1 MAEYEIRISG
11 VHYGANGDSVAG
23 QKDTE
28 EMHMRTRELLSW
40 IDRVRPIV
48 TLSPDPENRV
58 HGRAIQARSLGKR
71 IGRVAFECVNLVWDL
86 LRASG
91 KPMLLARVKEVAIQ
105 NHGYVVVTVSAD
117 ELQQTQTPMAQ
128 ETEWGLWLSDLPL
141 LPPSEQLQAEEEA
154 AFVLENVFFPCLNEC
169 DVQELKTYVNIWLEG
184 SRHDL
189 SREARQKRALYI
201 ELLEA
206 AEDKEVRQLAEALK
220 EQRRRICEREPL
232 DEMAT
237 EWWQQ
242 RQEDPDVQRLWQQW
256 RLKNDNKLWAG
267 LRLIDSLLRQLPG
280 DLYGDIGQMDVVLSR
295 LYYLNTPRKAF
306 QSIMALLMIRCLT
319 CRELGIDM
327 RPLAEGEYERDGIIK
342 NPLEIPTTI
351 GRVVAFGETHCDKI
365 QRQTIELLVHW
376 LRDDYELTHCQEI
389 EALAEDTQLKLA
401 NAMEKMA
408 NKKTNA
414 FTVYPQSGSTTNLG
428 CDQKNSDFKTYLPK
442 ADGSEEQ
449 SMLESNKKG
458 EEDVK
463 IIK

>member
-1 MAEYEIRISG
+1 MTEYEIRITG

-28 EMHMRTRELLSW
+28 EMHVRTRELLSM

-48 TLSPDPENRV
+48 TLSPDPNNHVHEN
-58 HGRAIQARSLGKR
+58 ALQARALGNR
-71 IGRVAFECVNLVWDL
+71 IGRVALECVDLVWDL

-91 KPMLLARVKEVAIQ
+91 QPMLLAKVKEVTIR
-105 NHGYVVVTVSAD
+105 NHGYAVVTVSGEA
-117 ELQQTQTPMAQ
+117 LQQTQTAVAS
-128 ETEWGLWLSDLPL
+128 ETEWGPWLSDLPL

-154 AFVLENVFFPCLNEC
+154 SFVLENVFFPCLNEC
-169 DVQELKTYVNIWLEG
+169 DVQELATYVNIWLDG
-184 SRHDL
+184 SQHDL

-201 ELLEA
+201 ELLET

-242 RQEDPDVQRLWQQW
+242 RQGDADVQRLWQQW

-267 LRLIDSLLRQLPG
+267 LRLIDSLLRKMPG

-306 QSIMALLMIRCLT
+306 QTIMALLMMRCLT

-327 RPLAEGEYERDGIIK
+327 RPMTEGEYERDGIVK

-351 GRVVAFGETHCDKI
+351 GRVVAFGETHCDRT

-376 LRDDYELTHCQEI
+376 LRDDYELAHCDEI
-389 EALAEDTQLKLA
+389 EALAEDTQFRLA
-401 NAMEKMA
+401 NAIEKA
-408 NKKTNA
+408 ASK
-414 FTVYPQSGSTTNLG
+414 PTTQNIYGDKNVMQNGAQLLKMG
-428 CDQKNSDFKTYLPK
+428 IPEGADPAEIVARIAEQQKQIEMK
-442 ADGSEEQ
+442 
-449 SMLESNKKG
+449 
-458 EEDVK
+458 
-463 IIK
+463 

>member
-105 NHGYVVVTVSAD
+105 NHGYAVVTVSAD
-117 ELQQTQTPMAQ
+117 ELQETQAPIVQ
-128 ETEWGLWLSDLPL
+128 EPEWGLWLSNLPL

-206 AEDKEVRQLAEALK
+206 AENKEVRQLAEALK

-280 DLYGDIGQMDVVLSR
+280 DLYGDIGQMDVVLMR

-306 QSIMALLMIRCLT
+306 QSIMALLMMRCLT
-319 CRELGIDM
+319 CCELGIDM
-327 RPLAEGEYERDGIIK
+327 RPMTEDEYEQDGIIK
-342 NPLEIPTTI
+342 NPLDIPTTI
-351 GRVVAFGETHCDKI
+351 ARVVAFGATQCNDSQK
-365 QRQTIELLVHW
+365 QTIELLVHW
-376 LRDDYELTHCQEI
+376 LRDDYEQSHCEEI
-389 EALAEDTQLKLA
+389 ESLAADTQVRLA
-401 NAMEKMA
+401 NAIEEAA
-408 NKKTNA
+408 NKPATQNNHFEYVDKKETNI
-414 FTVYPQSGSTTNLG
+414 
-428 CDQKNSDFKTYLPK
+428 DKNYGPNIENNGTLRLPEDFGAKALPE
-442 ADGSEEQ
+442 SEDD
-449 SMLESNKKG
+449 K
-458 EEDVK
+458 
-463 IIK
+463 

>member
-1 MAEYEIRISG
+1 MTEYEIRITG

-28 EMHMRTRELLSW
+28 EMHVRTRELLSR

-48 TLSPDPENRV
+48 TLSPDPNNHVHEN
-58 HGRAIQARSLGKR
+58 ALQARALGNR
-71 IGRVAFECVNLVWDL
+71 IGRVALECVDLVWEL

-91 KPMLLARVKEVAIQ
+91 QPMLLAKVKEVAVR
-105 NHGYVVVTVSAD
+105 NHGYAVVTVSGEA
-117 ELQQTQTPMAQ
+117 LQQTQTTVAS
-128 ETEWGLWLSDLPL
+128 ETEWGAWLSDLPL

-154 AFVLENVFFPCLNEC
+154 SFVLENVFFPCLNEC
-169 DVQELKTYVNIWLEG
+169 DVQELATYVNIWLEG

-201 ELLEA
+201 ELLET

-242 RQEDPDVQRLWQQW
+242 RQGDADVQRLWQQW

-267 LRLIDSLLRQLPG
+267 LRLIDSLLRQMPG

-306 QSIMALLMIRCLT
+306 QTIMALLMMRCLT

-327 RPLAEGEYERDGIIK
+327 RPMTEGEYERDGIVK

-351 GRVVAFGETHCDKI
+351 GRVVAFGETHCDRT

-376 LRDDYELTHCQEI
+376 LRDDYELAHCDEI
-389 EALAEDTQLKLA
+389 EALAEDTQFRLA
-401 NAMEKMA
+401 NAIEKAASKPTTQNIYGDKNVMQNGAQLLKMA
-408 NKKTNA
+408 IHEGA
-414 FTVYPQSGSTTNLG
+414 DPAEIVARIAEQ
-428 CDQKNSDFKTYLPK
+428 QKQIEMK
-442 ADGSEEQ
+442 
-449 SMLESNKKG
+449 
-458 EEDVK
+458 
-463 IIK
+463 

>member
-1 MAEYEIRISG
+1 MTEYEIRITG

-28 EMHMRTRELLSW
+28 EMHVRTRELLSM

-48 TLSPDPENRV
+48 TLSPDPNNHVHEN
-58 HGRAIQARSLGKR
+58 ALQARALGNR
-71 IGRVAFECVNLVWDL
+71 IGRVALECVDLVWDL

-91 KPMLLARVKEVAIQ
+91 QPMLLAKVKEVAVR
-105 NHGYVVVTVSAD
+105 NHGYAVVTVSGEA
-117 ELQQTQTPMAQ
+117 LQQTQTTVAS
-128 ETEWGLWLSDLPL
+128 ETEWGPWLSDLPL

-154 AFVLENVFFPCLNEC
+154 SFVLENVFFPNLNEC
-169 DVQELKTYVNIWLEG
+169 DVQELATYVNIWLEG

-201 ELLEA
+201 ELLET

-242 RQEDPDVQRLWQQW
+242 RQGDADVQRLWQQW

-267 LRLIDSLLRQLPG
+267 LRLIDSLLRQMPG

-306 QSIMALLMIRCLT
+306 QTIMALLMMRCLT

-327 RPLAEGEYERDGIIK
+327 RPMTEGEYGRDGIVK

-351 GRVVAFGETHCDKI
+351 GRVVAFGETHCDRM

-376 LRDDYELTHCQEI
+376 LRDDYELAHCDEI
-389 EALAEDTQLKLA
+389 EALAEDTQFRLA
-401 NAMEKMA
+401 NAIEKA
-408 NKKTNA
+408 ASK
-414 FTVYPQSGSTTNLG
+414 PTTQNIYGDKNVMQNGAQLLKMG
-428 CDQKNSDFKTYLPK
+428 IPEGADPAEIVARIAEQQKQIEMK
-442 ADGSEEQ
+442 
-449 SMLESNKKG
+449 
-458 EEDVK
+458 
-463 IIK
+463 

>member
-71 IGRVAFECVNLVWDL
+71 IGRVAFECVDLVRDL

-105 NHGYVVVTVSAD
+105 NHGYVVVTVSTD
-117 ELQQTQTPMAQ
+117 ELQETQAPIVQ
-128 ETEWGLWLSDLPL
+128 EPEWGLWVSDLPL
-141 LPPSEQLQAEEEA
+141 LPSSEQLQAEEEA

-201 ELLEA
+201 ELLET

-280 DLYGDIGQMDVVLSR
+280 DLYGDIGQMDVVLMR

-306 QSIMALLMIRCLT
+306 QSIMALLMMRCLT
-319 CRELGIDM
+319 CCELGIDM
-327 RPLAEGEYERDGIIK
+327 RPMTEDEYEQDGIIK
-342 NPLEIPTTI
+342 NPLDIPTTI
-351 GRVVAFGETHCDKI
+351 ARVVAFGATRCNDSQK
-365 QRQTIELLVHW
+365 QTIELLVHW
-376 LRDDYELTHCQEI
+376 LRDDYEQSHCEEI
-389 EALAEDTQLKLA
+389 ESLAADTQVRLA
-401 NAMEKMA
+401 NAIEEAA
-408 NKKTNA
+408 NKPTIDKFYNTGTYNDNSGA
-414 FTVYPQSGSTTNLG
+414 TFTPAVTSNDKEQ
-428 CDQKNSDFKTYLPK
+428 QKVIDEKH
-442 ADGSEEQ
+442 D
-449 SMLESNKKG
+449 
-458 EEDVK
+458 
-463 IIK
+463 

>member
-1 MAEYEIRISG
+1 MAEYEIMISG

-40 IDRVRPIV
+40 IDRVRPII
-48 TLSPDPENRV
+48 TLSPDPENRI
-58 HGRAIQARSLGKR
+58 HERAIQARALGKR
-71 IGRVAFECVNLVWDL
+71 IGRVALECVDLVWDL

-91 KPMLLARVKEVAIQ
+91 KPMLLAKVKEVAVR

-117 ELQQTQTPMAQ
+117 ELQVTQAPIVQ
-128 ETEWGLWLSDLPL
+128 EPEWGLWLSDLPL

-169 DVQELKTYVNIWLEG
+169 DVQELKTYVDIWLDG
-184 SRHDL
+184 SQHDL
-189 SREARQKRALYI
+189 SSEARQKRSLYI

-206 AEDKEVRQLAEALK
+206 SEDKEVRQLAEALK

-237 EWWQQ
+237 TWWQQ

-280 DLYGDIGQMDVVLSR
+280 NLYGDIGHMDVVLSR

-306 QSIMALLMIRCLT
+306 QSIMALLMMRCLT

-327 RPLAEGEYERDGIIK
+327 RPMTEDEYEQDGIIK
-342 NPLEIPTTI
+342 NPLDIPTTI
-351 GRVVAFGETHCDKI
+351 GRVVAFGATRCNDSQK
-365 QRQTIELLVHW
+365 QTIELLVHW
-376 LRDDYELTHCQEI
+376 LRDDYEQSHCEEI
-389 EALAEDTQLKLA
+389 EALAEDTQLRLA
-401 NAMEKMA
+401 NAIEKSA
-408 NKKTNA
+408 NKPATQNNHFEYVEKKETNI
-414 FTVYPQSGSTTNLG
+414 
-428 CDQKNSDFKTYLPK
+428 DKNYGPNIENNGTLRLPDEFKRTL
-442 ADGSEEQ
+442 
-449 SMLESNKKG
+449 SNF
-458 EEDVK
+458 
-463 IIK
+463 

>member
-1 MAEYEIRISG
+1 MAEYEIMISG

-40 IDRVRPIV
+40 IDRVRPII
-48 TLSPDPENRV
+48 TLSPDPENRI
-58 HGRAIQARSLGKR
+58 HERAIQARALGKR
-71 IGRVAFECVNLVWDL
+71 IGRVALECVDLVWDL

-91 KPMLLARVKEVAIQ
+91 MPMLLAKVKEVAVR

-117 ELQQTQTPMAQ
+117 ELQVTQAPIVQ
-128 ETEWGLWLSDLPL
+128 EPEWGLWLSDLPL

-169 DVQELKTYVNIWLEG
+169 DVQELKTYVDIWLDG
-184 SRHDL
+184 SQHDL
-189 SREARQKRALYI
+189 SSEARQKRSLYI

-206 AEDKEVRQLAEALK
+206 SEDKEVRQLAEALK

-237 EWWQQ
+237 TWWQQ

-280 DLYGDIGQMDVVLSR
+280 NLYGDIGHMDVVLSR

-306 QSIMALLMIRCLT
+306 QSIMALLMMRCLT

-327 RPLAEGEYERDGIIK
+327 RPMTEDEYEQDGIIK
-342 NPLEIPTTI
+342 NPLDIPTTI
-351 GRVVAFGETHCDKI
+351 GRVVAFGATRCNDSQK
-365 QRQTIELLVHW
+365 QTIELLVHW
-376 LRDDYELTHCQEI
+376 LRDDYEQSHCEEI
-389 EALAEDTQLKLA
+389 EALAEDTQLRLA
-401 NAMEKMA
+401 NAIEKSA
-408 NKKTNA
+408 NKPATQNNHFEYVEKKETNI
-414 FTVYPQSGSTTNLG
+414 
-428 CDQKNSDFKTYLPK
+428 DKNYGPNIENNGTLRLPDEFKRTL
-442 ADGSEEQ
+442 
-449 SMLESNKKG
+449 SNF
-458 EEDVK
+458 
-463 IIK
+463 

>member
-1 MAEYEIRISG
+1 MTEYEIRITG

-28 EMHMRTRELLSW
+28 EMHVRTRELLSM

-48 TLSPDPENRV
+48 TLSPDPNNHVHEN
-58 HGRAIQARSLGKR
+58 ALQARALGNR
-71 IGRVAFECVNLVWDL
+71 IGRVALECVDLVWDL

-91 KPMLLARVKEVAIQ
+91 QPMLLAKVKEVTIR
-105 NHGYVVVTVSAD
+105 NHGYAVVTVSA
-117 ELQQTQTPMAQ
+117 EALQQTQTTVAS
-128 ETEWGLWLSDLPL
+128 ETEWGPWLSDLPL

-154 AFVLENVFFPCLNEC
+154 SFVLENVFFPCLNEC
-169 DVQELKTYVNIWLEG
+169 DVQELATYVNIWLDG

-201 ELLEA
+201 ELLET

-242 RQEDPDVQRLWQQW
+242 RQGDADVQRLWQQW

-267 LRLIDSLLRQLPG
+267 LRLIDSLLRQMPG

-306 QSIMALLMIRCLT
+306 QTIMALLMMRCLT

-327 RPLAEGEYERDGIIK
+327 RPMTEGEYGRDGIVK

-351 GRVVAFGETHCDKI
+351 GRVVAFGETHCDRT

-376 LRDDYELTHCQEI
+376 LRDDYELAHCDEI
-389 EALAEDTQLKLA
+389 EALAEDTQFRLA
-401 NAMEKMA
+401 NAIEKAASKPTTQNIYGDKNVMQNGA
-408 NKKTNA
+408 QLLKMGIPEGADPAEIVTRIAEQQRALLEQKK
-414 FTVYPQSGSTTNLG
+414 
-428 CDQKNSDFKTYLPK
+428 QKK
-442 ADGSEEQ
+442 
-449 SMLESNKKG
+449 
-458 EEDVK
+458 
-463 IIK
+463 

>member
-1 MAEYEIRISG
+1 M
-11 VHYGANGDSVAG
+11 HYGANGDSVAG

-71 IGRVAFECVNLVWDL
+71 IGRVAFECVDLVWDL
-86 LRASG
+86 FRASG
-91 KPMLLARVKEVAIQ
+91 KPMLLAKVKEVAIQ
-105 NHGYVVVTVSAD
+105 NHGYAVVTVSAD
-117 ELQQTQTPMAQ
+117 ELQQTQTPIVQ

-154 AFVLENVFFPCLNEC
+154 VFVLGNVFFPRLEEC
-169 DVQELKTYVNIWLEG
+169 DIHELTTYVNIWLEG
-184 SRHDL
+184 SQHDL
-189 SREARQKRALYI
+189 SSEARQKRALYI

-237 EWWQQ
+237 TWWQQ
-242 RQEDPDVQRLWQQW
+242 RQEGLDVQRLWQQW

-306 QSIMALLMIRCLT
+306 QSIMALLMLRDLT
-319 CRELGIDM
+319 CRELG
-327 RPLAEGEYERDGIIK
+327 LAMHPMTEDEYEADGRIT
-342 NPLEIPTTI
+342 NPMEMPTTI
-351 GRVVAFGETHCDKI
+351 GRVVAFAETQCDKA
-365 QRQTIELLVHW
+365 QKQTIQLLAQW
-376 LRDDYELTHCQEI
+376 LRDDYEQSHPKEI
-389 EALAEDTQLKLA
+389 EALAETDPL
-401 NAMEKMA
+401 
-408 NKKTNA
+408 
-414 FTVYPQSGSTTNLG
+414 VVISGDVNGDVIERGGT
-428 CDQKNSDFKTYLPK
+428 KNENRK
-442 ADGSEEQ
+442 E
-449 SMLESNKKG
+449 
-458 EEDVK
+458 
-463 IIK
+463 

>member
-28 EMHMRTRELLSW
+28 EMHVRTRELLSW

-71 IGRVAFECVNLVWDL
+71 IGRVAFECVDLVRDL

-105 NHGYVVVTVSAD
+105 NHGYAVVTVSAD
-117 ELQQTQTPMAQ
+117 ELQETQAPIVQ
-128 ETEWGLWLSDLPL
+128 EPEWGLWVSDLPL

-206 AEDKEVRQLAEALK
+206 AEDKEVRQLAETLK

-280 DLYGDIGQMDVVLSR
+280 DLYGDIGQMDVVLMR

-306 QSIMALLMIRCLT
+306 QSIMALLMMRCLT
-319 CRELGIDM
+319 CCELGIDM
-327 RPLAEGEYERDGIIK
+327 RPMTEDEYEQDGIIK
-342 NPLEIPTTI
+342 NPLDIPTTI
-351 GRVVAFGETHCDKI
+351 ARVVAFGNDSQK
-365 QRQTIELLVHW
+365 QTIELLVHW
-376 LRDDYELTHCQEI
+376 LRDDYEQSHCEEI
-389 EALAEDTQLKLA
+389 ESLAADSQVRLA
-401 NAMEKMA
+401 NAIEKAA
-408 NKKTNA
+408 NKPATQHIYGDKNEFQGGA
-414 FTVYPQSGSTTNLG
+414 QLLKMGLPEGADPAEIAARIAEQQQALLE
-428 CDQKNSDFKTYLPK
+428 QKK
-442 ADGSEEQ
+442 Q
-449 SMLESNKKG
+449 KK
-458 EEDVK
+458 
-463 IIK
+463 

>member
-1 MAEYEIRISG
+1 MTEYEIRITG

-28 EMHMRTRELLSW
+28 EMHVRTRELLSR

-48 TLSPDPENRV
+48 TLSPDPNNHVHEN
-58 HGRAIQARSLGKR
+58 ALQARALGNR
-71 IGRVAFECVNLVWDL
+71 IGRVALECVDLVWDL

-91 KPMLLARVKEVAIQ
+91 QPMLLAKVKEVAVR
-105 NHGYVVVTVSAD
+105 NHGYAVVTVSGEA
-117 ELQQTQTPMAQ
+117 LQQTQTTVAS
-128 ETEWGLWLSDLPL
+128 ETEWGPWLSDLPL

-154 AFVLENVFFPCLNEC
+154 SFVLENVFFPCLNEC
-169 DVQELKTYVNIWLEG
+169 DVQELATYVNIWLDG

-201 ELLEA
+201 ELLET

-267 LRLIDSLLRQLPG
+267 LRLIDSLLRQMPG

-306 QSIMALLMIRCLT
+306 QTIMALLMMRCLT

-327 RPLAEGEYERDGIIK
+327 RPMTEGEYGRDGIIK

-351 GRVVAFGETHCDKI
+351 GRVVAFGETHCDKA
-365 QRQTIELLVHW
+365 QRQTIELLAHW
-376 LRDDYELTHCQEI
+376 LRDDYELAHCEEI
-389 EALAEDTQLKLA
+389 EALAEDTQFRLA
-401 NAMEKMA
+401 NAIEKA
-408 NKKTNA
+408 ASK
-414 FTVYPQSGSTTNLG
+414 PTTQNIYGDKNVMQNGAQLLKMG
-428 CDQKNSDFKTYLPK
+428 IPEGADPAEIATRIAEQQKQIEMK
-442 ADGSEEQ
+442 
-449 SMLESNKKG
+449 
-458 EEDVK
+458 
-463 IIK
+463 

>member
-1 MAEYEIRISG
+1 MTEYEIRITG

-28 EMHMRTRELLSW
+28 EMHVRTRELLSR

-48 TLSPDPENRV
+48 TLSPDPNNHVHEN
-58 HGRAIQARSLGKR
+58 ALQARALGNR
-71 IGRVAFECVNLVWDL
+71 IGRVALECVDLVWEL

-91 KPMLLARVKEVAIQ
+91 QPMLLAKVKEVAIR
-105 NHGYVVVTVSAD
+105 NHGYAVVTVSA
-117 ELQQTQTPMAQ
+117 EALQQTQTTVAS
-128 ETEWGLWLSDLPL
+128 ETEWGPWLSDLPL
-141 LPPSEQLQAEEEA
+141 LPPSEQLQAEDEA

-169 DVQELKTYVNIWLEG
+169 DVHELATYVNIWLEG

-201 ELLEA
+201 ELLET

-242 RQEDPDVQRLWQQW
+242 RQGAPDVQRLWQQW

-267 LRLIDSLLRQLPG
+267 LRLIDSLLRQMPG

-306 QSIMALLMIRCLT
+306 QTIMALLMMRCLT

-327 RPLAEGEYERDGIIK
+327 RPMTEGEYERDGIVK

-351 GRVVAFGETHCDKI
+351 GRVVAFGEMHCDRT
-365 QRQTIELLVHW
+365 QRQTIELLANW
-376 LRDDYELTHCQEI
+376 LRDDYELAHCDEI
-389 EALAEDTQLKLA
+389 EALAEDTQFRLA
-401 NAMEKMA
+401 NAIEKA
-408 NKKTNA
+408 ASK
-414 FTVYPQSGSTTNLG
+414 PTTQNIYGDKNVMQNGAQLLKMG
-428 CDQKNSDFKTYLPK
+428 LPEGTDPAEIVARIAEQQKQIEMK
-442 ADGSEEQ
+442 
-449 SMLESNKKG
+449 
-458 EEDVK
+458 
-463 IIK
+463 

>member
-71 IGRVAFECVNLVWDL
+71 IGRVAFECVDLVRDL

-117 ELQQTQTPMAQ
+117 ELQETQAPIVQ
-128 ETEWGLWLSDLPL
+128 EPEWGLWLSDLPL

-201 ELLEA
+201 ELLET
-206 AEDKEVRQLAEALK
+206 AEDKEVRQLAEAPK

-280 DLYGDIGQMDVVLSR
+280 DLYGDIGQMDVVLMR

-306 QSIMALLMIRCLT
+306 QSIKKKKMIRCLT
-319 CRELGIDM
+319 CCELGIDM
-327 RPLAEGEYERDGIIK
+327 RPMTRGEYETDGRIT
-342 NPLEIPTTI
+342 NPMEMPTTI
-351 GRVVAFGETHCDKI
+351 ARVVAFAETQCDKA
-365 QRQTIELLVHW
+365 QRQTIQLLAQW
-376 LRDDYELTHCQEI
+376 LRDDYEQSHPKEI
-389 EALAEDTQLKLA
+389 EALAETDPLVVI
-401 NAMEKMA
+401 N
-408 NKKTNA
+408 
-414 FTVYPQSGSTTNLG
+414 G
-428 CDQKNSDFKTYLPK
+428 
-442 ADGSEEQ
+442 
-449 SMLESNKKG
+449 
-458 EEDVK
+458 DVK
-463 IIK
+463 GDVIERGGTKNENNTDKEE

>member
-1 MAEYEIRISG
+1 MTEYEIRITG

-28 EMHMRTRELLSW
+28 EMHVRTRELLSM

-48 TLSPDPENRV
+48 TLSPDPNNHVHEN
-58 HGRAIQARSLGKR
+58 ALQARALGKR
-71 IGRVAFECVNLVWDL
+71 IGRVALECVDLVWDL
-86 LRASG
+86 LRATG
-91 KPMLLARVKEVAIQ
+91 KPMLLAKVKEVAVR
-105 NHGYVVVTVSAD
+105 NHGYAVVTVSGEA
-117 ELQQTQTPMAQ
+117 LQQTQTTVAS
-128 ETEWGLWLSDLPL
+128 ETEWGPWLSDLPL

-169 DVQELKTYVNIWLEG
+169 DVQELATYVNIWLDG

-201 ELLEA
+201 ELLET

-242 RQEDPDVQRLWQQW
+242 RQGDPDVRRLWQQW

-267 LRLIDSLLRQLPG
+267 LRLIDSLLRQMPG

-306 QSIMALLMIRCLT
+306 QTIMALLMMRCLT

-327 RPLAEGEYERDGIIK
+327 RPMTEGEYERDGIVK

-351 GRVVAFGETHCDKI
+351 GRVVAFGEMHCDRT

-376 LRDDYELTHCQEI
+376 LRDDYELAHCDEI
-389 EALAEDTQLKLA
+389 EALAEDTQFRLA
-401 NAMEKMA
+401 NAIEKA
-408 NKKTNA
+408 ASK
-414 FTVYPQSGSTTNLG
+414 PTTQNIYGDKNVMQNGAQLLKMG
-428 CDQKNSDFKTYLPK
+428 IPEGTDPAEIAARIAEQQKQIEMK
-442 ADGSEEQ
+442 
-449 SMLESNKKG
+449 
-458 EEDVK
+458 
-463 IIK
+463 

>member
-28 EMHMRTRELLSW
+28 EMHMRTRKLLSW
-40 IDRVRPIV
+40 IDRTRPII
-48 TLSPDPENRV
+48 TLSPDPKNRV
-58 HGRAIQARSLGKR
+58 HENALQARSLGKR
-71 IGRVAFECVNLVWDL
+71 IGRVAFECVDLVWDL
-86 LRASG
+86 FRASG
-91 KPMLLARVKEVAIQ
+91 KPMLLAKVKEVAIQ
-105 NHGYVVVTVSAD
+105 NHGYAVVTVSAD

-201 ELLEA
+201 ELLET

-220 EQRRRICEREPL
+220 VQRRRICEREPL

-280 DLYGDIGQMDVVLSR
+280 DLYGDIGQMDVVLMR

-319 CRELGIDM
+319 CCELGIDM
-327 RPLAEGEYERDGIIK
+327 HPMTGGEYETDGRIT
-342 NPLEIPTTI
+342 NPMEMPTTI
-351 GRVVAFGETHCDKI
+351 GRVVAFAETQCDKA
-365 QRQTIELLVHW
+365 QRQTIQLLAQW
-376 LRDDYELTHCQEI
+376 LRDDYEQSHCEEI
-389 EALAEDTQLKLA
+389 EALAETDPLVVI
-401 NAMEKMA
+401 N
-408 NKKTNA
+408 
-414 FTVYPQSGSTTNLG
+414 G
-428 CDQKNSDFKTYLPK
+428 
-442 ADGSEEQ
+442 
-449 SMLESNKKG
+449 
-458 EEDVK
+458 DVK
-463 IIK
+463 GDVIERGGTKNENRTE

>member
-40 IDRVRPIV
+40 IDRVRPMI
-48 TLSPDPENRV
+48 TLSPDPDNRI
-58 HGRAIQARSLGKR
+58 HERAIQARALGKR
-71 IGRVAFECVNLVWDL
+71 IGRVALECVDLVWDL

-91 KPMLLARVKEVAIQ
+91 KPMLLAKVKEVAIL

-117 ELQQTQTPMAQ
+117 ELQETQTPMAQ
-128 ETEWGLWLSDLPL
+128 EPEWGVWLSDLPL

-154 AFVLENVFFPCLNEC
+154 TFVLENVFFPRLGEC
-169 DVQELKTYVNIWLEG
+169 DVQELKTYVDIWLDG
-184 SRHDL
+184 SQHDL
-189 SREARQKRALYI
+189 SSEARQKRSLYI

-206 AEDKEVRQLAEALK
+206 AEDMKVRQLAEALK

-237 EWWQQ
+237 TWWQQ
-242 RQEDPDVQRLWQQW
+242 RQEDRDVQRLWQQW

-280 DLYGDIGQMDVVLSR
+280 NLYGDIGQMDVVLMR

-306 QSIMALLMIRCLT
+306 QSIMALLMMRCLT

-327 RPLAEGEYERDGIIK
+327 RPMTEDEYEQDGIIK

-351 GRVVAFGETHCDKI
+351 GRVVAFGETRCNDSQK
-365 QRQTIELLVHW
+365 QTIELLVHW
-376 LRDDYELTHCQEI
+376 LRDDYEQSHCKEI
-389 EALAEDTQLKLA
+389 EALAADTQLRLA
-401 NAMEKMA
+401 NAIEKSA
-408 NKKTNA
+408 NKPATQNNHFEYVDKKETNI
-414 FTVYPQSGSTTNLG
+414 
-428 CDQKNSDFKTYLPK
+428 DKNYGPNIENNGTLRLPDEFKRTL
-442 ADGSEEQ
+442 
-449 SMLESNKKG
+449 SNF
-458 EEDVK
+458 
-463 IIK
+463 

>member
-1 MAEYEIRISG
+1 MTEYEIRITG

-28 EMHMRTRELLSW
+28 EMHVRTRELLSR

-48 TLSPDPENRV
+48 TLSPDPNNHV
-58 HGRAIQARSLGKR
+58 HGNALQARALGNR
-71 IGRVAFECVNLVWDL
+71 IGRVALECVDLVWDL

-91 KPMLLARVKEVAIQ
+91 QPMLLAKVKEVAVR
-105 NHGYVVVTVSAD
+105 NHGYAVVTVSA
-117 ELQQTQTPMAQ
+117 EALQQTQTAVAS
-128 ETEWGLWLSDLPL
+128 ETEWGPWLSDLPL

-154 AFVLENVFFPCLNEC
+154 SFVLENVFFPCLNEC
-169 DVQELKTYVNIWLEG
+169 DVQELATYVNIWLEG

-201 ELLEA
+201 ELLET

-242 RQEDPDVQRLWQQW
+242 RQGDPDVQRLWQQW

-267 LRLIDSLLRQLPG
+267 LRLIDSLLRQMPG

-306 QSIMALLMIRCLT
+306 QTIMALLMMRCLT

-327 RPLAEGEYERDGIIK
+327 RPMTEGEYGRDGIVK

-351 GRVVAFGETHCDKI
+351 GRVVAFGEMHCDRT

-376 LRDDYELTHCQEI
+376 LRDDYELAHCDEI
-389 EALAEDTQLKLA
+389 EALAEDTQFRLA
-401 NAMEKMA
+401 NAIEKA
-408 NKKTNA
+408 ASK
-414 FTVYPQSGSTTNLG
+414 PTTQNIYGDKNVMQNGAQLLKMG
-428 CDQKNSDFKTYLPK
+428 IPEGADPAEIAACIAEQQKQIEMK
-442 ADGSEEQ
+442 
-449 SMLESNKKG
+449 
-458 EEDVK
+458 
-463 IIK
+463 

>member
-1 MAEYEIRISG
+1 MTEYEIRITG

-28 EMHMRTRELLSW
+28 EMHVRTRELLSR

-48 TLSPDPENRV
+48 TLSPDPNNHVHEN
-58 HGRAIQARSLGKR
+58 ALQARALGNR
-71 IGRVAFECVNLVWDL
+71 IGRVALECVDLVWDL

-91 KPMLLARVKEVAIQ
+91 QPMLLAKVKEVTIR
-105 NHGYVVVTVSAD
+105 NHGYAVVTVSA
-117 ELQQTQTPMAQ
+117 EALQQTQTTVAS
-128 ETEWGLWLSDLPL
+128 ETEWGPWLSDLPL

-154 AFVLENVFFPCLNEC
+154 AFVLENVFFPNLNEC
-169 DVQELKTYVNIWLEG
+169 DVQEMATYVNIWLEG

-201 ELLEA
+201 ELLET

-242 RQEDPDVQRLWQQW
+242 RQGGPDVQRLWQLW

-267 LRLIDSLLRQLPG
+267 LRLIDSLLRQMPG
-280 DLYGDIGQMDVVLSR
+280 ELYGDIGQMDVVLSR

-306 QSIMALLMIRCLT
+306 QTIMALLMMRCLT

-327 RPLAEGEYERDGIIK
+327 RPMTEGEYGRDGIIK

-351 GRVVAFGETHCDKI
+351 GRVVAFGETHCDKA
-365 QRQTIELLVHW
+365 QRQTIELLAHW
-376 LRDDYELTHCQEI
+376 LRDDYELAHCEEI
-389 EALAEDTQLKLA
+389 EALAEDTQLRLA
-401 NAMEKMA
+401 NAIEKAASKPTAQNIYGDKNVLQNGAQLLKMGIPEGA
-408 NKKTNA
+408 DPAEIAARIAEQQRALLEQKK
-414 FTVYPQSGSTTNLG
+414 
-428 CDQKNSDFKTYLPK
+428 QKK
-442 ADGSEEQ
+442 
-449 SMLESNKKG
+449 
-458 EEDVK
+458 
-463 IIK
+463 

>member
-1 MAEYEIRISG
+1 MTEYEIRITG

-28 EMHMRTRELLSW
+28 EMHVRTRELLSR

-48 TLSPDPENRV
+48 TLSPDPNNHVHEN
-58 HGRAIQARSLGKR
+58 ALQARALGNR
-71 IGRVAFECVNLVWDL
+71 IGRVALECVDLVWEL

-91 KPMLLARVKEVAIQ
+91 QPMLLAKVKEVAVR
-105 NHGYVVVTVSAD
+105 NHGYAVVTVSA
-117 ELQQTQTPMAQ
+117 EALQQTQTAVAS
-128 ETEWGLWLSDLPL
+128 ETEWGPWLSDLPL

-154 AFVLENVFFPCLNEC
+154 SFVLENVFFPCLNEC
-169 DVQELKTYVNIWLEG
+169 DVQELATYVNIWLEG

-201 ELLEA
+201 ELLET

-267 LRLIDSLLRQLPG
+267 LRLIDSLLRQMPG

-306 QSIMALLMIRCLT
+306 QTIMALLMMRCLT

-327 RPLAEGEYERDGIIK
+327 RPMTEGEYERDGIVK

-351 GRVVAFGETHCDKI
+351 GRVVAFGEMHCDRM

-376 LRDDYELTHCQEI
+376 LRDDYELAHCDEI
-389 EALAEDTQLKLA
+389 EALAEDTQFRLA
-401 NAMEKMA
+401 NAIEKA
-408 NKKTNA
+408 ASK
-414 FTVYPQSGSTTNLG
+414 PTTQNIYGDKNVMQNGAQLLKMG
-428 CDQKNSDFKTYLPK
+428 IPEGADPAEIVTRIAEQQKQIEMK
-442 ADGSEEQ
+442 
-449 SMLESNKKG
+449 
-458 EEDVK
+458 
-463 IIK
+463 

>member
-28 EMHMRTRELLSW
+28 EMHVRTRELLSR

-48 TLSPDPENRV
+48 TLSPDPNNHVHEN
-58 HGRAIQARSLGKR
+58 ALQARALGNR
-71 IGRVAFECVNLVWDL
+71 IGRVALECVDLVWDL

-91 KPMLLARVKEVAIQ
+91 QPMLLAKVKEVAVR
-105 NHGYVVVTVSAD
+105 NHGYAVVTVSA
-117 ELQQTQTPMAQ
+117 EALQQTEKTVLP
-128 ETEWGLWLSDLPL
+128 EVEWISWLSDLPL

-154 AFVLENVFFPCLNEC
+154 SFVLENVFFPCLNEC
-169 DVQELKTYVNIWLEG
+169 DVQELATYVNIWLEG

-201 ELLEA
+201 ELLET

-267 LRLIDSLLRQLPG
+267 LRLIDSLLRQMPG

-306 QSIMALLMIRCLT
+306 QSIMALLMMRCLT

-327 RPLAEGEYERDGIIK
+327 RPMTEDEYERDGIIK
-342 NPLEIPTTI
+342 NPLDIPTTI
-351 GRVVAFGETHCDKI
+351 ARVVAFGATRCNDSQK
-365 QRQTIELLVHW
+365 QTIELLVHW
-376 LRDDYELTHCQEI
+376 LRDDYEQSHCEEI
-389 EALAEDTQLKLA
+389 ESLAADTQVRLA
-401 NAMEKMA
+401 NAIEKAA
-408 NKKTNA
+408 NKPATQHIYGDKNEFQGGA
-414 FTVYPQSGSTTNLG
+414 QLLKMGIPEGADPAEIAARIAEQQQALLE
-428 CDQKNSDFKTYLPK
+428 QKK
-442 ADGSEEQ
+442 Q
-449 SMLESNKKG
+449 KK
-458 EEDVK
+458 
-463 IIK
+463 

>member
-1 MAEYEIRISG
+1 M
-11 VHYGANGDSVAG
+11 HYGANGDSVAG

-40 IDRVRPIV
+40 IDCVRPIV

-71 IGRVAFECVNLVWDL
+71 IGRVAFECVDLVRDL

-91 KPMLLARVKEVAIQ
+91 KPMLLARVKEVAIR

-117 ELQQTQTPMAQ
+117 ELQETQAPIVQ
-128 ETEWGLWLSDLPL
+128 EPEWGLWVSDLPL

-201 ELLEA
+201 ELLET

-280 DLYGDIGQMDVVLSR
+280 DLYGDIGQMDVVLMR

-306 QSIMALLMIRCLT
+306 QSIMALLMMRCLT
-319 CRELGIDM
+319 CCELGIDM
-327 RPLAEGEYERDGIIK
+327 RPMTGGEYETDGIIK
-342 NPLEIPTTI
+342 NPLDIPTTI
-351 GRVVAFGETHCDKI
+351 ARVVAFGATRCNDSQK
-365 QRQTIELLVHW
+365 QTIELLVHW
-376 LRDDYELTHCQEI
+376 LHDDYEQSHCEEI
-389 EALAEDTQLKLA
+389 ESLAADTQVRLA
-401 NAMEKMA
+401 NAIEEAA
-408 NKKTNA
+408 NKPATQNNHFEYVDKKETNI
-414 FTVYPQSGSTTNLG
+414 
-428 CDQKNSDFKTYLPK
+428 DKNYGPNIENNGTLRLPDEFKRTL
-442 ADGSEEQ
+442 
-449 SMLESNKKG
+449 SNF
-458 EEDVK
+458 
-463 IIK
+463 

>member
-28 EMHMRTRELLSW
+28 EMHMRTRELLSR

-48 TLSPDPENRV
+48 TLSPDPENHV
-58 HGRAIQARSLGKR
+58 HERAIQARALGKR
-71 IGRVAFECVNLVWDL
+71 IGRVALECVDLVWDL

-91 KPMLLARVKEVAIQ
+91 KPMLLAKVKEVAIL
-105 NHGYVVVTVSAD
+105 NHGYAVVTVSAD
-117 ELQQTQTPMAQ
+117 ELQQTQTPRAQ
-128 ETEWGLWLSDLPL
+128 EPEWGPWLSDLPL

-154 AFVLENVFFPCLNEC
+154 TFVLENVFFPRLGEC
-169 DVQELKTYVNIWLEG
+169 DVQELKTYVDIWLDG
-184 SRHDL
+184 SQHDL
-189 SREARQKRALYI
+189 SSEARQKRSLYI

-206 AEDKEVRQLAEALK
+206 SEDMEVRQLAEALK

-237 EWWQQ
+237 TWWQQ
-242 RQEDPDVQRLWQQW
+242 RQEDRDVQRLWQQW

-280 DLYGDIGQMDVVLSR
+280 NLYGDIGHMDVVLSR

-351 GRVVAFGETHCDKI
+351 GRVVFFGATRCNDSQK
-365 QRQTIELLVHW
+365 QTIELLVHW
-376 LRDDYELTHCQEI
+376 LRDDYEQSHCEEI
-389 EALAEDTQLKLA
+389 EALAADTQLRLA
-401 NAMEKMA
+401 NAIEKSA
-408 NKKTNA
+408 NKPATPNILNLELVQKKETNIEKN
-414 FTVYPQSGSTTNLG
+414 YGPNIENSGSLSLL
-428 CDQKNSDFKTYLPK
+428 DR
-442 ADGSEEQ
+442 
-449 SMLESNKKG
+449 
-458 EEDVK
+458 
-463 IIK
+463 

>member
-1 MAEYEIRISG
+1 MAEYEIRITG

-23 QKDTE
+23 LKDTE
-28 EMHMRTRELLSW
+28 EMHVRTRELLSR

-48 TLSPDPENRV
+48 TLSPDPNNHVHEN
-58 HGRAIQARSLGKR
+58 ALQARALGNR
-71 IGRVAFECVNLVWDL
+71 IGRVALECVDLVWDL

-91 KPMLLARVKEVAIQ
+91 KPMLLARVKEVAVR
-105 NHGYVVVTVSAD
+105 NHGYAVVTVSAD
-117 ELQQTQTPMAQ
+117 ELQETQAPIVQ
-128 ETEWGLWLSDLPL
+128 EPEWGLWLSDLPL

-154 AFVLENVFFPCLNEC
+154 SFVLENVFFPCLNEC
-169 DVQELKTYVNIWLEG
+169 DVQELATYVNIWLEG

-201 ELLEA
+201 ELLET

-280 DLYGDIGQMDVVLSR
+280 DLYGDIGQMDVVLMR

-306 QSIMALLMIRCLT
+306 QSIMALLMMRCLT
-319 CRELGIDM
+319 CCELGIDM
-327 RPLAEGEYERDGIIK
+327 RPMTEDEYERDGIIK
-342 NPLEIPTTI
+342 NPLDIPTTI
-351 GRVVAFGETHCDKI
+351 ARVVAFAETQCDKA
-365 QRQTIELLVHW
+365 QRQTIQLLAQW
-376 LRDDYELTHCQEI
+376 LRDDYEQSHPKEI
-389 EALAEDTQLKLA
+389 EALAETDPLVVI
-401 NAMEKMA
+401 N
-408 NKKTNA
+408 
-414 FTVYPQSGSTTNLG
+414 G
-428 CDQKNSDFKTYLPK
+428 
-442 ADGSEEQ
+442 
-449 SMLESNKKG
+449 
-458 EEDVK
+458 DVK
-463 IIK
+463 GDVIERGGTKNETTPIKRNNKVWQLS

>member
-1 MAEYEIRISG
+1 M
-11 VHYGANGDSVAG
+11 HYGANGDSVAG

-58 HGRAIQARSLGKR
+58 HERAIQARSLGKR
-71 IGRVAFECVNLVWDL
+71 IGRVALECVDLVWDL

-91 KPMLLARVKEVAIQ
+91 KPMLLAKVKEVAVR
-105 NHGYVVVTVSAD
+105 NHGYAVVTVSA
-117 ELQQTQTPMAQ
+117 EALQQTQTTVAS
-128 ETEWGLWLSDLPL
+128 ETEWGPWLSDLPL

-154 AFVLENVFFPCLNEC
+154 SFVLENVFFPCLNEC
-169 DVQELKTYVNIWLEG
+169 DVHELATYVNIWLEG
-184 SRHDL
+184 SQHDL

-267 LRLIDSLLRQLPG
+267 LRLIDSLLRQMPG

-295 LYYLNTPRKAF
+295 LYYLNTPRKA
-306 QSIMALLMIRCLT
+306 
-319 CRELGIDM
+319 
-327 RPLAEGEYERDGIIK
+327 K
-342 NPLEIPTTI
+342 
-351 GRVVAFGETHCDKI
+351 
-365 QRQTIELLVHW
+365 TIEAFNRLPEEFTIDDVMRCFGLAQNNSARARVFRLQKDGLV
-376 LRDDYELTHCQEI
+376 
-389 EALAEDTQLKLA
+389 
-401 NAMEKMA
+401 EKVDEFVDNGTTKA
-408 NKKTNA
+408 KYKKTGA
-414 FTVYPQSGSTTNLG
+414 V
-428 CDQKNSDFKTYLPK
+428 
-442 ADGSEEQ
+442 
-449 SMLESNKKG
+449 M
-458 EEDVK
+458 
-463 IIK
+463 I

>member
-1 MAEYEIRISG
+1 MTEYEIRITG

-40 IDRVRPIV
+40 IDRVRPII
-48 TLSPDPENRV
+48 TLSPDPNNHVHENALQS
-58 HGRAIQARSLGKR
+58 RALGNR
-71 IGRVAFECVNLVWDL
+71 IGRVALECVDLVWDL

-91 KPMLLARVKEVAIQ
+91 QPMLLAKVKEVTIR
-105 NHGYVVVTVSAD
+105 NHGYAVVTVSA
-117 ELQQTQTPMAQ
+117 EALQQTQTTVAS
-128 ETEWGLWLSDLPL
+128 ETEWGPWLSDLPL

-201 ELLEA
+201 ELLET

-242 RQEDPDVQRLWQQW
+242 RQGGPDVQRLWQLW

-267 LRLIDSLLRQLPG
+267 LRLIDSLLRQMPG
-280 DLYGDIGQMDVVLSR
+280 ELYGDIGQMDVVLSR

-306 QSIMALLMIRCLT
+306 QTIMALLMMRCLT

-327 RPLAEGEYERDGIIK
+327 RPMTEGEYGRDGIIK

-351 GRVVAFGETHCDKI
+351 GRVVAFGETHCDKA
-365 QRQTIELLVHW
+365 QRQTIELLAHW
-376 LRDDYELTHCQEI
+376 LRDDYELAHCDEI
-389 EALAEDTQLKLA
+389 EALAEDTQLRLA
-401 NAMEKMA
+401 NAIEKSAGKPATQNIHLELVDKKETNIDKNYGA
-408 NKKTNA
+408 NIENNGGTL
-414 FTVYPQSGSTTNLG
+414 T
-428 CDQKNSDFKTYLPK
+428 LPDK
-442 ADGSEEQ
+442 
-449 SMLESNKKG
+449 
-458 EEDVK
+458 EDK
-463 IIK
+463 

>member
-1 MAEYEIRISG
+1 MTEYEIRITG

-28 EMHMRTRELLSW
+28 EMHVRTRELLSR

-48 TLSPDPENRV
+48 TLSPDPNNHVHEN
-58 HGRAIQARSLGKR
+58 ALQARALGKR
-71 IGRVAFECVNLVWDL
+71 IGRVALECVDLVWDL

-91 KPMLLARVKEVAIQ
+91 QPMLLAKVKEVTVR
-105 NHGYVVVTVSAD
+105 NHGYAVVTVSA
-117 ELQQTQTPMAQ
+117 EALQQTQTTVAS
-128 ETEWGLWLSDLPL
+128 ETEWGPWLSDLPL

-154 AFVLENVFFPCLNEC
+154 SFVLENVFFPNLNEC
-169 DVQELKTYVNIWLEG
+169 DVQELATYVNIWLDG
-184 SRHDL
+184 SRHDM

-201 ELLEA
+201 ELLET

-242 RQEDPDVQRLWQQW
+242 RQGGPDVQRLWQQW
-256 RLKNDNKLWAG
+256 RLKNGNKLWAG

-280 DLYGDIGQMDVVLSR
+280 ELYGDIGQMDVVLSR

-306 QSIMALLMIRCLT
+306 QTIMALLMMRCLT

-327 RPLAEGEYERDGIIK
+327 RPMTEGEYERDGIVK

-351 GRVVAFGETHCDKI
+351 GRVVAFGEMHCDRT

-376 LRDDYELTHCQEI
+376 LRDDYELAHCDEI
-389 EALAEDTQLKLA
+389 EALAEDTQFRLA
-401 NAMEKMA
+401 NAIEKA
-408 NKKTNA
+408 ASK
-414 FTVYPQSGSTTNLG
+414 PTTQNIYGDKNVMQNGAQLLKMG
-428 CDQKNSDFKTYLPK
+428 LPEGTDPAEIVTRIAEQQKQIEMK
-442 ADGSEEQ
+442 
-449 SMLESNKKG
+449 
-458 EEDVK
+458 
-463 IIK
+463 

>member
-1 MAEYEIRISG
+1 MTEYEIRITG

-28 EMHMRTRELLSW
+28 EMHVRTRELLSR

-48 TLSPDPENRV
+48 TLSPDPNNHVHEN
-58 HGRAIQARSLGKR
+58 ALQARALGNR
-71 IGRVAFECVNLVWDL
+71 IGRVALECVDLVWDL

-91 KPMLLARVKEVAIQ
+91 QPMLLAKVKEVTIR
-105 NHGYVVVTVSAD
+105 NHGYAVVTVSA
-117 ELQQTQTPMAQ
+117 EALQQTQTTVAS
-128 ETEWGLWLSDLPL
+128 ETEWGPWLSDLPL

-154 AFVLENVFFPCLNEC
+154 SFVLENVFFPCLNEC
-169 DVQELKTYVNIWLEG
+169 DVQELATYVNIWLDG
-184 SRHDL
+184 SQHDL

-201 ELLEA
+201 ELLET

-242 RQEDPDVQRLWQQW
+242 RQGDADVQRLWQQW

-267 LRLIDSLLRQLPG
+267 LRLIDSLLRQMPG
-280 DLYGDIGQMDVVLSR
+280 ELYGDIGQMDVVHSR

-306 QSIMALLMIRCLT
+306 QTIMALLMMRCLT

-327 RPLAEGEYERDGIIK
+327 RPMTEGEYERDGIVK

-351 GRVVAFGETHCDKI
+351 GRVVAFGETHCDRT

-376 LRDDYELTHCQEI
+376 LRDDYELAHCEEI
-389 EALAEDTQLKLA
+389 EALAEDTQFRLA
-401 NAMEKMA
+401 NAIEKA
-408 NKKTNA
+408 ASK
-414 FTVYPQSGSTTNLG
+414 PTTQNIYGDKNVMQNGAQLLKMG
-428 CDQKNSDFKTYLPK
+428 LPEGTDPAEIVTRIAEQQKQIEMK
-442 ADGSEEQ
+442 
-449 SMLESNKKG
+449 
-458 EEDVK
+458 
-463 IIK
+463 

>member
-1 MAEYEIRISG
+1 M
-11 VHYGANGDSVAG
+11 HYGANGDSVAG

-28 EMHMRTRELLSW
+28 EMHVRTRELLSM

-48 TLSPDPENRV
+48 TLSPDPNNHVHEN
-58 HGRAIQARSLGKR
+58 ALQARALGKR
-71 IGRVAFECVNLVWDL
+71 IGRVALECVDLVWDL
-86 LRASG
+86 LRATG
-91 KPMLLARVKEVAIQ
+91 KPMLLAKVKEVAVR
-105 NHGYVVVTVSAD
+105 NHGYAVVTVSGEA
-117 ELQQTQTPMAQ
+117 LQQTHTTVAS
-128 ETEWGLWLSDLPL
+128 ETEWGPWLSDLPL

-154 AFVLENVFFPCLNEC
+154 SFVLENVFFPCLNEC
-169 DVQELKTYVNIWLEG
+169 DVQELATYVNIWLDG

-201 ELLEA
+201 ELLET

-242 RQEDPDVQRLWQQW
+242 RQGDHDVQRLWQQW

-267 LRLIDSLLRQLPG
+267 LRLIDSLLRQMPG

-306 QSIMALLMIRCLT
+306 QTIMALLMMRCLT

-327 RPLAEGEYERDGIIK
+327 RPMTEGEYERDGIVK

-351 GRVVAFGETHCDKI
+351 GRVVAFGEMHCDRT

-376 LRDDYELTHCQEI
+376 LRDDYELAHCDEI
-389 EALAEDTQLKLA
+389 EALAEDTQFRLA
-401 NAMEKMA
+401 NAIEKA
-408 NKKTNA
+408 ASK
-414 FTVYPQSGSTTNLG
+414 PTTQNIYGDKNVMQNGAQLLKMG
-428 CDQKNSDFKTYLPK
+428 IPEGTDPAEIAARIAEQQKQIEMK
-442 ADGSEEQ
+442 
-449 SMLESNKKG
+449 
-458 EEDVK
+458 
-463 IIK
+463 

>member
-1 MAEYEIRISG
+1 MTEYEIRITG

-28 EMHMRTRELLSW
+28 EMHVRTRELLSR

-48 TLSPDPENRV
+48 TLSPDPNNHVHEN
-58 HGRAIQARSLGKR
+58 ALQARALGNR
-71 IGRVAFECVNLVWDL
+71 IGRVALECVDLVWDL

-91 KPMLLARVKEVAIQ
+91 QPMLLAKVKEVTIR
-105 NHGYVVVTVSAD
+105 NHGYAVVTVSA
-117 ELQQTQTPMAQ
+117 EALQQTQTTVAS
-128 ETEWGLWLSDLPL
+128 ETEWGPWLSDLPL

-154 AFVLENVFFPCLNEC
+154 AFVLENVFFPNLNEC
-169 DVQELKTYVNIWLEG
+169 DVQEMATYVNIWLEG

-201 ELLEA
+201 ELLET

-242 RQEDPDVQRLWQQW
+242 RQGGPDVQRLWQLW

-267 LRLIDSLLRQLPG
+267 LRLIDSLLRQMPG
-280 DLYGDIGQMDVVLSR
+280 ELYGDIGQMDVVLSR

-306 QSIMALLMIRCLT
+306 QTIMALLMMRCLT

-327 RPLAEGEYERDGIIK
+327 RPMTEGEYGRDGIIK

-351 GRVVAFGETHCDKI
+351 GRVVAFGETHCDKA
-365 QRQTIELLVHW
+365 QRQTIELLAHW
-376 LRDDYELTHCQEI
+376 LRDDYELAHCDEI
-389 EALAEDTQLKLA
+389 EALAEDTQLRLA
-401 NAMEKMA
+401 NAIEKAAIKPTTQNIYGDKNVLQNGAQLLKMGIPEGA
-408 NKKTNA
+408 DPAEIVTRIAEQQKQIEKKNR
-414 FTVYPQSGSTTNLG
+414 
-428 CDQKNSDFKTYLPK
+428 K
-442 ADGSEEQ
+442 
-449 SMLESNKKG
+449 
-458 EEDVK
+458 
-463 IIK
+463 

>member
-28 EMHMRTRELLSW
+28 EMHMRTRELLSR

-71 IGRVAFECVNLVWDL
+71 IGRVAFECVDLVWDL

-91 KPMLLARVKEVAIQ
+91 MPMLLAKVKEVAIR
-105 NHGYVVVTVSAD
+105 NHGYVVVTVSA
-117 ELQQTQTPMAQ
+117 EALQQTQTTVAS
-128 ETEWGLWLSDLPL
+128 ETEWGPWLSDLPL

-154 AFVLENVFFPCLNEC
+154 SFVLENVFFPCLNEC
-169 DVQELKTYVNIWLEG
+169 DVQELATYVNIWLEG

-201 ELLEA
+201 ELLET

-280 DLYGDIGQMDVVLSR
+280 DLYGDIGHMDVVLSR

-306 QSIMALLMIRCLT
+306 QSIMALLMMRCLT

-327 RPLAEGEYERDGIIK
+327 RPMTEDEYERDGIIK
-342 NPLEIPTTI
+342 NPLDIPTTI
-351 GRVVAFGETHCDKI
+351 ARVVAFGATRCNDSQK
-365 QRQTIELLVHW
+365 QTIELLVHW
-376 LRDDYELTHCQEI
+376 LRDDYEQSHCEEI
-389 EALAEDTQLKLA
+389 ESLAADTQVRLA
-401 NAMEKMA
+401 NAIENAA
-408 NKKTNA
+408 NKPATQNIYGDKNEFQDGA
-414 FTVYPQSGSTTNLG
+414 QLLKMGIPEGA
-428 CDQKNSDFKTYLPK
+428 DPAEIAARIAEQKKQIEKKKD
-442 ADGSEEQ
+442 
-449 SMLESNKKG
+449 NK
-458 EEDVK
+458 
-463 IIK
+463 